1 MPRPLFDH
9 EALEAE
15 IGRVRSTFR
24 SSPPP
29 AFSKDILAR
38 FLCWHI
44 QEQAFGGLDPKTA
57 KHLDGLARGDRHEPI
72 ALGASNPAP
81 S

>member
-1 MPRPLFDH
+1 VLR
-9 EALEAE
+9 ALW
-15 IGRVRSTFR
+15 RTTFR